1 MGVPSSLKLNHKNS
15 NDDRKESFC
24 QNRMNLNRARS
35 KNGPTVFDKISRK
48 KNSSGIL
55 SNSGRDHFPPTYSS
69 VPARL
74 PDNFKNC
81 AVAFFL
87 GKKFVSKK
95 FELTGLVEH
104 GLGILGK
111 CVLVHQNV
119 TGLIVKK
126 WLENN
131 WTWKNVLTTCFE
143 QRPNHFWESCWNR
156 KNSWSYD
163 QKINQVSQLQNWLD
177 FMINYLTSLGCS
189 KGTSFL
195 LLNMGAPLL
204 KILHYEFTNR
214 ALTQRTC
221 R

>member
-1 MGVPSSLKLNHKNS
+1 MVQLFLTKF
-15 NDDRKESFC
+15 R
-24 QNRMNLNRARS
+24 
-35 KNGPTVFDKISRK
+35 RK
-48 KNSSGIL
+48 KIQAAFCPIL
-55 SNSGRDHFPPTYSS
+55 AATISTYSS
-69 VPARL
+69 LRGCQITSKTVSS
-74 PDNFKNC
+74 F
-81 AVAFFL
+81 FFL

-163 QKINQVSQLQNWLD
+163 QKINQMSQLQNWLD
-177 FMINYLTSLGCS
+177 FMIHYLTSLGCS
-189 KGTSFL
+189 KGTSL
-195 LLNMGAPLL
+195 LLFNMGAPLL

-221 R
+221 Q

>member
-1 MGVPSSLKLNHKNS
+1 MSISSSPLWRKNS
-15 NDDRKESFC
+15 FEKRAPAQIYFGSNSLQKTSKCHRGCKHGGAIFFKTESQKQQRRQKRIILSKPNEFKSTSVEKWSNC
-24 QNRMNLNRARS
+24 FWQN
-35 KNGPTVFDKISRK
+35 FEEK

-55 SNSGRDHFPPTYSS
+55 SNSGRDHFQPTYSS
-69 VPARL
+69 LRGCQITSKTVSS
-74 PDNFKNC
+74 F
-81 AVAFFL
+81 FFL

-143 QRPNHFWESCWNR
+143 QRPNHFWESCWNC

-163 QKINQVSQLQNWLD
+163 QKINQVSQLQID
-177 FMINYLTSLGCS
+177 LTLW
-189 KGTSFL
+189 
-195 LLNMGAPLL
+195 
-204 KILHYEFTNR
+204 
-214 ALTQRTC
+214 
-221 R
+221 